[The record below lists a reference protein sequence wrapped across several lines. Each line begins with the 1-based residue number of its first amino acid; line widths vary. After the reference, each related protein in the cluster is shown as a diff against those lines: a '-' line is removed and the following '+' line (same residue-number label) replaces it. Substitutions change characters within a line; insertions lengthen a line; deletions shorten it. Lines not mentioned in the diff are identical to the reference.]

1 MLVPYSQIQYWGLRL
16 GDARGVEGDWSGA
29 SWLSRTWSQS
39 GVLGMM
45 NPEGLW
51 SLAMRQERHDE
62 GHGWR
67 EGMEGRT
74 LEAMSEAVGEEGA
87 LHTLHECSVTK
98 RELRSRTEG
107 SQ

>member
-1 MLVPYSQIQYWGLRL
+1 ME
-16 GDARGVEGDWSGA
+16 DNWSGA

-39 GVLGMM
+39 GLLGMM

-62 GHGWR
+62 GHGWP

-74 LEAMSEAVGEEGA
+74 LEAMSEAVGGEGA